1 MGLFQKQP
9 VKEELVL
16 PYALHEQVNRTV
28 LIVGLG
34 NPGAKYQS
42 TRHNIGFA
50 VVDVLASDLQ
60 FQAFSQHKQFGALVA
75 EQTVGNAKVI
85 LAKPT
90 TYMNDSGLAVQKMT
104 HYYKIPLENTVVIH
118 DDLAINFGQI
128 RMRIGGQSA
137 GHNGIKSI
145 IQHCG
150 SDFGRIRVGIKNAL
164 TPKDDTSDFVLSNFT
179 KEEKPHI
186 PALATEASLVATEF
200 IYGGTLPHDTR
211 TILL

>member
-90 TYMNDSGLAVQKMT
+90 T
-104 HYYKIPLENTVVIH
+104 
-118 DDLAINFGQI
+118 
-128 RMRIGGQSA
+128 
-137 GHNGIKSI
+137 
-145 IQHCG
+145 
-150 SDFGRIRVGIKNAL
+150 
-164 TPKDDTSDFVLSNFT
+164 
-179 KEEKPHI
+179 
-186 PALATEASLVATEF
+186 
-200 IYGGTLPHDTR
+200 
-211 TILL
+211 